1 MQYNVGESIER
12 PLKQIIVASGT
23 NLKSFVNKDLC
34 QVAFGTSN
42 RLNGRGLFGVMCLI
56 ISSRL

>member
-23 NLKSFVNKDLC
+23 NLKSFVNKNLR
-34 QVAFGTSN
+34 QVAFGTYN
-42 RLNGRGLFGVMCLI
+42 RLYGRSLFDVMCLI
-56 ISSRL
+56 SSSRL